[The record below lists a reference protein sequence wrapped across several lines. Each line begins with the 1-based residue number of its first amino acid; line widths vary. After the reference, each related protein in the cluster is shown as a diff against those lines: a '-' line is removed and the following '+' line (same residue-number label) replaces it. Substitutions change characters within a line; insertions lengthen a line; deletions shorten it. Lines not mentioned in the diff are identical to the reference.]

1 MMSVF
6 VREDNECNSR
16 TERFHWIIWTLI
28 IYKNLTVYLKTI
40 GNDFRNSCH
49 FGDVHIMTNT
59 NYVFRCSKG
68 LFYSLT
74 HDKKKKLYVNGYL
87 HTEKNVLKNNKV
99 LIRSI
104 SLKLLKDL
112 GSHKGGSVFPS
123 KHVEQVMLQIYSY
136 NI

>member
-1 MMSVF
+1 
-6 VREDNECNSR
+6 
-16 TERFHWIIWTLI
+16 
-28 IYKNLTVYLKTI
+28 
-40 GNDFRNSCH
+40 
-49 FGDVHIMTNT
+49 MTNK

-74 HDKKKKLYVNGYL
+74 HDEKKKKLYLNGLFTYK
-87 HTEKNVLKNNKV
+87 KNVLKNNKV

-112 GSHKGGSVFPS
+112 GSHKGGSVFHS
-123 KHVEQVMLQIYSY
+123 KHVEQDMLQIYSY